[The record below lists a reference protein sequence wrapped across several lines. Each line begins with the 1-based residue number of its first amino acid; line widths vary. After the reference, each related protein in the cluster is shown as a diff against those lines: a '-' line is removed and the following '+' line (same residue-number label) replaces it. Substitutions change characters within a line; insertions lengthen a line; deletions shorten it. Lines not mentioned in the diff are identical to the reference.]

1 MQKLY
6 LFNFRLVF
14 SIGFLLCHIFVE
26 AQTSEI
32 YNDKTLTAFTNVFF
46 EAKNQKPDWNKIGEE
61 ILDSLG
67 MTSEQYAAF
76 INSRYDTAQRSSE
89 LQIITNYI
97 QQVEANQNLIQKER
111 LLLLCQ
117 KSDLPFQK
125 YEELLRLY
133 RTDITF
139 QQTLKPYF
147 STYLTKLERR

>member
-1 MQKLY
+1 M
-6 LFNFRLVF
+6 
-14 SIGFLLCHIFVE
+14 CHIFVE

-67 MTSEQYAAF
+67 MTSEQYAAI

-97 QQVEANQNLIQKER
+97 QQVEANQN
-111 LLLLCQ
+111 
-117 KSDLPFQK
+117 
-125 YEELLRLY
+125 
-133 RTDITF
+133 
-139 QQTLKPYF
+139 
-147 STYLTKLERR
+147 